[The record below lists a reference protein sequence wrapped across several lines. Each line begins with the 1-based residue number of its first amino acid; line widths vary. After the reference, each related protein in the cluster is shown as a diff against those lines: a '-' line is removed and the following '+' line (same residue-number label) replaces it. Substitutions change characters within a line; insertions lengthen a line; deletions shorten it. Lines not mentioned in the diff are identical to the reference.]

1 LSVAIN
7 GKQATGG
14 TGPVPIVQ
22 SLVPTPPGGTD
33 VPIRLQVGVSNLV
46 HSPAG
51 RYHGMLVITVMAG
64 P

>member
-14 TGPVPIVQ
+14 TGPVVIAQ
-22 SLVPTPPGGTD
+22 SIVPTPPGGLD
-33 VPIRLQVGVSNLV
+33 VPIRLQVGVNNLV

>member
-1 LSVAIN
+1 VVIA
-7 GKQATGG
+7 
-14 TGPVPIVQ
+14 Q
-22 SLVPTPPGGTD
+22 SIVPTPPGGLD
-33 VPIRLQVGVSNLV
+33 VPIRLQVGVNNLV